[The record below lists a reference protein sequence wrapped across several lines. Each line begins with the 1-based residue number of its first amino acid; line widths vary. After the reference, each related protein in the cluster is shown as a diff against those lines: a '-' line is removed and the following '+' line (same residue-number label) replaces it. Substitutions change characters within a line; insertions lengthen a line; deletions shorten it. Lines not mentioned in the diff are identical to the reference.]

1 MDTLLWVDV
10 AHAPLAVSQRL
21 LKAKRNQKTK
31 EVLKIIR
38 SRKLRDAAVVVVD
51 VDSVVVVDVGDVVDV
66 EDVVDVG
73 DVVAVDVAGVAAVD
87 GVVMETGM
95 VT

>member
-38 SRKLRDAAVVVVD
+38 RRKLRDAAVVVVD
-51 VDSVVVVDVGDVVDV
+51 VDTVV
-66 EDVVDVG
+66 VVDVG

>member
-51 VDSVVVVDVGDVVDV
+51 VDTVVVV
-66 EDVVDVG
+66 DVVDVG
-73 DVVAVDVAGVAAVD
+73 DVVVVDAGDVVAVDVGGVAAVD

>member
-51 VDSVVVVDVGDVVDV
+51 VDTVVVVDVVDVGDVV
-66 EDVVDVG
+66 VVDVG
-73 DVVAVDVAGVAAVD
+73 DVVAVDVGGVAAVD

>member
-51 VDSVVVVDVGDVVDV
+51 VDTVVVGDVV
-66 EDVVDVG
+66 VVDVG
-73 DVVAVDVAGVAAVD
+73 DVVAVDVGGVAAVD

>member
-51 VDSVVVVDVGDVVDV
+51 VDTVVVVDVG
-66 EDVVDVG
+66 DVG

>member
-1 MDTLLWVDV
+1 MGVLWVDV

-51 VDSVVVVDVGDVVDV
+51 VDTVVVVVVVDVGDVV
-66 EDVVDVG
+66 DVVDVG

>member
-51 VDSVVVVDVGDVVDV
+51 VDTVVVVDVGDVGDV
-66 EDVVDVG
+66 VVVDVG

>member
-10 AHAPLAVSQRL
+10 AHAPRAVSQRL

-51 VDSVVVVDVGDVVDV
+51 VDTVVVVDVGDVV
-66 EDVVDVG
+66 VVDVG
-73 DVVAVDVAGVAAVD
+73 DVVAVDVGGVAAVD

>member
-51 VDSVVVVDVGDVVDV
+51 VDTVVVVDVGDVGDV
-66 EDVVDVG
+66 VVVDVG
-73 DVVAVDVAGVAAVD
+73 DVDVAGVAAVD

>member
-51 VDSVVVVDVGDVVDV
+51 VDTVVVVDVGDVGDV
-66 EDVVDVG
+66 VVVDVG
-73 DVVAVDVAGVAAVD
+73 DVVAVDVPGVAAVD

>member
-51 VDSVVVVDVGDVVDV
+51 VDTVVVVDVGDVGDV
-66 EDVVDVG
+66 VVVDVG
-73 DVVAVDVAGVAAVD
+73 DVVAVDVGGVAAVD

>member
-51 VDSVVVVDVGDVVDV
+51 VDTVVVVDVGDVV
-66 EDVVDVG
+66 VG
-73 DVVAVDVAGVAAVD
+73 DVVAVDVGGVAAVD

>member
-1 MDTLLWVDV
+1 MDALLWVDV

-21 LKAKRNQKTK
+21 LKGKRNQKTK

-51 VDSVVVVDVGDVVDV
+51 VDTVVVVDVGDVGDV
-66 EDVVDVG
+66 VVVDVG

>member
-1 MDTLLWVDV
+1 MDV

-31 EVLKIIR
+31 EVLKITR
-38 SRKLRDAAVVVVD
+38 SRKLRDVAV
-51 VDSVVVVDVGDVVDV
+51 VVVVDVGDVV
-66 EDVVDVG
+66 VVDVVVVDVVVVDVVVVDVEG
-73 DVVAVDVAGVAAVD
+73 VVAVDVEGVAAVD

>member
-66 EDVVDVG
+66 GGVG